1 LKLLGLAVLL
11 LQSAVTIPSA
21 PVPSG
26 VATPTVPIVKKAR
39 PEAKLYDPSADARV
53 QTNVALTR
61 AAINNKQVIIVMG
74 ANWCHDSISLAGW
87 FETPRF
93 KDMLGPLYEIV
104 YVDVGEPQTGHGR
117 NLDIAKRFGAKSI
130 KGTPTVLILS
140 SEGKLLNKKDAP
152 SWRNAASR
160 SEDVIYTYF
169 ADFR

>member
-1 LKLLGLAVLL
+1 MKLLGLAVLL

-26 VATPTVPIVKKAR
+26 VPTPTAPVAKKAR
-39 PEAKLYDPSADARV
+39 PEARLYDPSADAQA
-53 QTNVALTR
+53 QTNAALTR
-61 AAINNKQVIIVMG
+61 AAANNKRVIIVMG

-87 FETPRF
+87 FETQRF
-93 KDMLGPLYEIV
+93 EAMLGPLYEIV

-117 NLDIAKRFGAKSI
+117 NLDVAKRFGAKSI
-130 KGTPTVLILS
+130 KGTPTVLVLS
-140 SEGKLLNKKDAP
+140 SEGKLLNKNDAP

-160 SEDVIYTYF
+160 SEDAIYRYF